1 MKKGSTTMNLEKMCQ
16 YQVWADHKVR
26 DVLRGFTDEEF
37 TREIGPPF
45 GSVKN
50 VCVHIVVAIEYNI
63 QFIEKVAVDGKELH
77 QAVRALSKDELLNR
91 WEKADND
98 LLKAAQKVKEPIVFP
113 NFVSG
118 GKVMLEP
125 EDFFLQYVTHTVYHR
140 GQLMSLIKS
149 LGKEGVTTDYLL
161 YLFVKE

>member
-1 MKKGSTTMNLEKMCQ
+1 MNLEKMLT
-16 YQVWADHKVR
+16 YHVWADDKVR
-26 DVLRGFTDEEF
+26 NVLRGFTDEEF

-50 VCVHIVVAIEYNI
+50 VCVHIVVAIEYNM
-63 QFIEKVAVDGKELH
+63 QFIGTAAVEGEELYK
-77 QAVRALSKDELLNR
+77 AVGALSKDDLLKR
-91 WEKADND
+91 WEKIDNN
-98 LLKAAQKVKEPIVFP
+98 LLKAAQKVKEPILFP

-118 GKVMLEP
+118 GEVLLEP
-125 EDFFLQYVTHTVYHR
+125 EDFFLQYITHTVYHR

-161 YLFVKE
+161 FLF